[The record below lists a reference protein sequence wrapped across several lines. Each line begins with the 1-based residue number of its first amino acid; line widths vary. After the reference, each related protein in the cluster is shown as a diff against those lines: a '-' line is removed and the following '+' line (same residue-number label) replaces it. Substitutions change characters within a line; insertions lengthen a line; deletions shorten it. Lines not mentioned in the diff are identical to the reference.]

1 MQRIAAFFVLSLLAV
16 SSAFAQKQI
25 AVEHSYAGFSSV
37 QAGSF
42 FEISFIPSDEYRVRI
57 VTDSMIEN
65 YILAYAK
72 EGTLY
77 LDVDEK
83 AMPSDVRR
91 IFKAKNP
98 VLAIPHVEIY
108 SPAPRSVSITGNSVI
123 DCDSVLVA
131 DSFSLALSKTAAVK
145 KLDVR
150 AGKVMLDL
158 DNRSQAYMSVEAESL
173 NVQSSHNTRAEL
185 RIDVRNLAVYAD
197 GFASVELFGNA
208 VKMTVSTEGSS
219 KISLE
224 GHDRD

>member
-123 DCDSVLVA
+123 VA

-173 NVQSSHNTRAEL
+173 NVQSSHNTMAEL